1 MLMLGLRRFPTLST
15 ATLVMA
21 VAMLAFAQQIVPAG
35 AEPRASEFKLANGM
49 QVVVIPDHRAPV
61 VTHMVWY
68 RVGAADEPQ
77 GESGIAHFLE
87 HLMFK
92 STDKIPAGEFSKI
105 VARLGGQ
112 DNAFTGHDAT
122 AYFQRIAKEQLA
134 HGDGDGGRPHGQPA
148 ARPRGGR

>member
-15 ATLVMA
+15 ATLSMA

-49 QVVVIPDHRAPV
+49 QVIVIPDHRAPV

-68 RVGAADEPQ
+68 EVGGADEPR
-77 GESGIAHFLE
+77 GKSGIAHFLE

-92 STDKIPAGEFSKI
+92 GTDKIAPGDFSKI
-105 VARLGGQ
+105 VARHGGQ
-112 DNAFTGHDAT
+112 DNAFTTQDAT
-122 AYFQRIAKEQLA
+122 AYFQRVAKERL
-134 HGDGDGGRPHGQPA
+134 RW
-148 ARPRGGR
+148 